1 MSLVSSA
8 DIASYLHGVLGVSAD
23 DGGVRLTRF
32 TGAQMRHFASSTEAL
47 AIRSRCPS
55 GASIALRTDACTAE
69 ISLKLLDRA
78 RDYAGIDVEVDGAIV
93 NSVVAEPAGDTLEVP
108 LFEFD
113 GPAMRTVHVY
123 LPQTVEFLISSLSVD
138 GGTTL
143 EPVATGKI
151 RILCLG
157 DSITQGMNARHPASV
172 YTTGLARGLVAEVLN
187 QGVGGH
193 VFDPASFD
201 RGLPF
206 EADIVTV
213 AYGTN
218 DWNANCTATELRN
231 NVVAYV
237 AAIRTRYPKA
247 RIIVATPIWRAIGD
261 ERRATGTLTECSR
274 VIAEASTQV
283 DRVEVIDGLQ
293 MVPHRAEFLPDG
305 THPNDEGFFHYSAGL
320 CRSIRTDHPVSCV
333 CDNDQGATRR

>member
-1 MSLVSSA
+1 MVTSPGNAPAIAHRRPFHSRLRARYINPPHSA
-8 DIASYLHGVLGVSAD
+8 YAGRPD
-23 DGGVRLTRF
+23 
-32 TGAQMRHFASSTEAL
+32 
-47 AIRSRCPS
+47 
-55 GASIALRTDACTAE
+55 SIAVRTDACTAGV
-69 ISLKLLDRA
+69 SLKLLDRA

-113 GPAMRTVHVY
+113 RPAMRTVRVY
-123 LPQTVEFLISSLSVD
+123 LPHAVEFLISSLSVD

-151 RILCLG
+151 RVLCLG
-157 DSITQGMNARHPASV
+157 DSITQGMNARHPASI
-172 YTTGLARGLVAEVLN
+172 YTTGLTRSLDALVLN

-201 RGLPF
+201 RSLPF
-206 EADIVTV
+206 EADIVTI

-218 DWNANCTATELRN
+218 DWSSNRTATDLRD

-247 RIIVATPIWRAIGD
+247 RVIVITPIWRAIGN
-261 ERRATGTLTECSR
+261 ERRAGGTLTECSR
-274 VIAEASTQV
+274 LIAEASAQV
-283 DRVEVIDGLQ
+283 DRVEVIDGLRL
-293 MVPHRAEFLPDG
+293 VPHRADLLPDG
-305 THPNDEGFFHYSAGL
+305 THPNDEGFLHYSAGL
-320 CRSIRTDHPVSCV
+320 CSAIRTD
-333 CDNDQGATRR
+333 